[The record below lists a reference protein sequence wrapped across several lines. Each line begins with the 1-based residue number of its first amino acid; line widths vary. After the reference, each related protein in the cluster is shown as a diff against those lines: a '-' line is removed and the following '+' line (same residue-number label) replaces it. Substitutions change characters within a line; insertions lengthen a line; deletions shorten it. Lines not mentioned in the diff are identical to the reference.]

1 MLETMELEVIY
12 LFTFGEG
19 RFKHKVIHVTDFSD
33 SKRYI
38 EIGA

>member
-38 EIGA
+38 DIGA